1 MKRSKRPSGVFTVS
15 GPYEQP
21 HAVPNVGA
29 GISVAQSFASK
40 HRKRAASLVY
50 RVTHLDG
57 TLLAVVKLLDGVI
70 YTTAHSAFTRYA
82 A

>member
-1 MKRSKRPSGVFTVS
+1 MKRSKPSGVFTVS
-15 GPYEQP
+15 GPFEQP
-21 HAVPNVGA
+21 YPVPNVGA
-29 GISVAQSFASK
+29 GISLAQNFASK
-40 HRKRAASLVY
+40 HRTQAETLTY

-70 YTTAHSAFTRYA
+70 YTTAHTAFTRYA